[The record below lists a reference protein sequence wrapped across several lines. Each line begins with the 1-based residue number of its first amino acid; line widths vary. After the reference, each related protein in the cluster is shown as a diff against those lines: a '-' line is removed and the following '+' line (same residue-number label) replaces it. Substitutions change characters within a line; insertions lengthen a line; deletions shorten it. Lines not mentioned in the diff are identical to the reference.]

1 MQIRR
6 SLIAAL
12 LATACTLALPALAFE
27 RPFPPHAKRGV
38 MKPDIFPAV
47 VIDGK
52 PRILTA
58 GARILNTDN
67 LIQMPASL
75 SAGSFVVNYTEDDTF
90 QVEQIWILTRDEA
103 AQSPKQQ
110 RINQPRQQ

>member
-1 MQIRR
+1 MQLRR
-6 SLIAAL
+6 MLIVAVVAATSIAAL
-12 LATACTLALPALAFE
+12 QASAFE
-27 RPFPPHAKRGV
+27 RPFPPHAKRGA
-38 MKPDIFPAV
+38 MKPDVFPAV

-75 SAGSFVVNYTEDDTF
+75 SAGSYVVNYTEDDAF
-90 QVEQIWILTRDEA
+90 QIEQIWILTRDEA